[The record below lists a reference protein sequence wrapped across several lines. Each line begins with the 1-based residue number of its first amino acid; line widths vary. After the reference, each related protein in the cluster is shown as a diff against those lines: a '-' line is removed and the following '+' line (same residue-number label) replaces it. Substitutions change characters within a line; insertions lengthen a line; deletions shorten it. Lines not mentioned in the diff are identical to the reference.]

1 MRQNIDLKKIQKIT
15 IKLEK
20 IQKIFHYFVA
30 ENDCLKC
37 TREVLVNSGLYLSLS
52 RGVFRILSNIF
63 DGTLNT
69 TVKIISC

>member
-30 ENDCLKC
+30 ENNCLKYA
-37 TREVLVNSGLYLSLS
+37 REVLVNSGL
-52 RGVFRILSNIF
+52 
-63 DGTLNT
+63 
-69 TVKIISC
+69 